1 MDLDPTLSVAQ
12 LVLRHPAALPILT
25 AARIDSC
32 CDGGLSLAGAA
43 AWAGITL
50 NEIVVQLRDGVG
62 QGPDGGA
69 PNGCACQCEMR

>member
-43 AWAGITL
+43 ARAGINL
-50 NEIVVQLRDGVG
+50 NELVVRLHNGIA
-62 QGPDGGA
+62 QGPEVRA
-69 PNGCACQCEMR
+69 PNSRACDCGMR